1 MRPDLEEISSA
12 NASIKTQSDVN
23 DTKDVQN
30 VRGGDASDEHEN
42 DSDDEELKRLEEQI
56 SRHKAQK
63 AKKLALRNDIMA
75 FRANEPLSIT
85 KRSRSNTSDQT
96 SVENY
101 TVVKRNKVEV
111 GGLRPDWKSKVSSQA
126 NVSHSSTPSR
136 NREDNDIEF
145 ELGGEFGK
153 EGVEKGTDDGPIGS
167 GNEDDIVQ
175 VKLEASDANLILKEE
190 CETGKP
196 AKSPKSS
203 HVRVSDL
210 PLILSSDQEVWKSAI
225 RSSLIEWSATC
236 AKQFHIN
243 SNPKFRP
250 VVQELWNVHLG
261 SLPHMPLECEYKGGK
276 IKRSEH
282 PSVVAFAAADI
293 RNYRSHFAKVAL
305 RVVQE
310 YLEENGITMEGRR
323 NVVEELLHHEAFVYE
338 KLGPTRQTSSGAFR
352 GILLMRTFAF
362 YLTWAFA
369 VPNASKSNTHPM
381 GALSLATTAV
391 LRALDV
397 FKSGSNAMTDTNN
410 AKKKKPASSPDNFND
425 KWASQQ
431 AKFHNSI
438 SQLNDDKWAL
448 ILRASEAHISGIPN
462 AGAGPF
468 LKHVLQVEGIKTNFQ
483 GMQEGNVAAAGD
495 DEIMVSD

>member
-1 MRPDLEEISSA
+1 MCPDLEEISSA

-63 AKKLALRNDIMA
+63 IFLDFAKKLALCNDIMA
-75 FRANEPLSIT
+75 FRTNELLSIT
-85 KRSRSNTSDQT
+85 KRSCSNTSDQT

-101 TVVKRNKVEV
+101 TAVKRNKVEV

-126 NVSHSSTPSR
+126 NVLHSSTPSR

-225 RSSLIEWSATC
+225 HSSLIEWSATC

-243 SNPKFRP
+243 SDPKFRP

-282 PSVVAFAAADI
+282 PSVVAF
-293 RNYRSHFAKVAL
+293 
-305 RVVQE
+305 E

-323 NVVEELLHHEAFVYE
+323 NVVEGLLHHEAFVYE
-338 KLGPTRQTSSGAFR
+338 KPGPTRQTSSGAFR

-410 AKKKKPASSPDNFND
+410 GKKKKPASSPDNFND